1 MIILSGGGDC
11 GEKSIGLMAKAA
23 EPLAGTGVE
32 SRFLLFSLSMSPFR
46 VRCFSWMNAGVE
58 GGRGGDLGIN
68 TLRST

>member
-23 EPLAGTGVE
+23 ELLTGTVVE
-32 SRFLLFSLSMSPFR
+32 SRFLLFRPSMSSFL
-46 VRCFSWMNAGVE
+46 VWCFSWMNAGVE
-58 GGRGGDLGIN
+58 GGRGGGLGIN